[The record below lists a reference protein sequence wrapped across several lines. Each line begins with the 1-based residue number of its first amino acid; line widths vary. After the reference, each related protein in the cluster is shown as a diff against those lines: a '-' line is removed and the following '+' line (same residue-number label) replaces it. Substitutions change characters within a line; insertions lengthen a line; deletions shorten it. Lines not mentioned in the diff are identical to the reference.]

1 MNKSVTE
8 QASSVPVA
16 SAQKVGFFERKLIE
30 QLEKANRGSL
40 TLISNGRNYAFGDP
54 PNVGVS
60 ASVEVN
66 DLSFFR
72 KACLG
77 GLWEWPTVMRM
88 ETGIHRTWFR
98 YFGFFFKI
106 KRSWTEWK
114 SAGLPC

>member
-16 SAQKVGFFERKLIE
+16 SGQKVGFFERKLIE

-40 TLISNGRNYAFGDP
+40 TLTSNGRNYAFGDP

-77 GLWEWPTVMRM
+77 GSLGVADSYADGDQEEGVC
-88 ETGIHRTWFR
+88 
-98 YFGFFFKI
+98 
-106 KRSWTEWK
+106 S
-114 SAGLPC
+114 